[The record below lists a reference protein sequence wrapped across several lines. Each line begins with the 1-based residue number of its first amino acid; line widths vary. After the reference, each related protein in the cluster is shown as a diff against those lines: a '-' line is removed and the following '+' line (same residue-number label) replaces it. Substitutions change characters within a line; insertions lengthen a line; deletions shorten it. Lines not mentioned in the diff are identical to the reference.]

1 MSTSTHP
8 PATGAAD
15 IHWDLS
21 ALYQGVDDPALASDQ
36 ELSLA
41 EARRFAADYRGR
53 IAGLRAAEL
62 AEAVSRL
69 EGITARATRPLI
81 FAQLR
86 FAADTATPANGAL
99 LQSAQE
105 HMSAVREH
113 LLFFEL
119 EWTAVPDAEAAR
131 LLADPALAHYR
142 HFLTVQRAQRP
153 HLLSEPEERILNVKD
168 NTGRTAFQR
177 LFDEVVSS
185 LRCPVDGR
193 ELSLQ
198 EALALLYDGDR
209 EKRRAAADGVTAALR
224 GQQRVLGF
232 IFNTLVLDHADNDR
246 LRHRGHP
253 MLARNLDNE
262 IDQASVDA
270 LLDACDR
277 RMGLVSRYYGLKR
290 RLLGYETLYDY
301 DRYAPIGTALPR
313 CTFDEARR
321 MVLEAY
327 AAFSPE
333 MAQVAEKFFTGRW
346 IDAALRPGKTGG
358 AFSAGTLPEVHP
370 YILLNYTD
378 TLRDVMTLA
387 HELGHG
393 VHQYLAREQGLFQF
407 HTPLTTAETASVF
420 GEMLVFHRLMSAQ
433 DDPSVKLALLCS
445 KLEDILATSFRQAVL
460 TRFEQKLHAARRT
473 DGEQDAAAIGALWR
487 EANAPMFG
495 DAVTMSDGY
504 TWWWAY
510 ISHFVHTPFYC
521 YAYCFGEL
529 LVLALYRQ
537 YEEQGPAFTSGYLEL
552 LKAGG
557 SLSPPELLDRM
568 GLDITSPDFWDKG
581 LDLLQGMLRQAEDLA
596 AIARQA

>member
-8 PATGAAD
+8 PATSAAD

-21 ALYQGVDDPALASDQ
+21 ALYQGPDDPALVSDR

-41 EARRFAADYRGR
+41 EARRFAADYRER
-53 IAGLRAAEL
+53 LSGLRAAEL
-62 AEAVSRL
+62 AEAVRRL
-69 EGITARATRPLI
+69 ETIMARATRPLI
-81 FAQLR
+81 FAHLR

-99 LQSAQE
+99 LQAAQE
-105 HMSAVREH
+105 HMTAVREH

-119 EWTAVPDAEAAR
+119 EWTALPEAEAAR
-131 LLADPALAHYR
+131 LLADPSLAHHR
-142 HFLTVQRAQRP
+142 HFLTVQRTQRP
-153 HLLSEPEERILNVKD
+153 HLLSEPEERVLNVKD

-177 LFDEVVSS
+177 LFDEVVSG
-185 LRCPVDGR
+185 LRCPVGDR

-198 EALALLYDGDR
+198 EALALLYDGNR
-209 EKRRAAADGVTAALR
+209 EQRRAAADGVTAALR
-224 GQQRVLGF
+224 AQQRVLGF

-246 LRHRGHP
+246 LRHRDHP

-277 RMGLVSRYYGLKR
+277 RMGLVSRYYDLKR

-301 DRYAPIGTALPR
+301 DRYAPIGTALPA
-313 CTFDEARR
+313 CPFDEARR
-321 MVLEAY
+321 IVLDAY
-327 AAFSPE
+327 NAFSPE
-333 MAQVAEKFFTGRW
+333 MAQVAEKFFAGRW

-358 AFSAGTLPEVHP
+358 AFSAGTVPEVHP

-407 HTPLTTAETASVF
+407 RTPLTTAETASVF
-420 GEMLVFHRLMSAQ
+420 GEMLVFHRLMAAQ

-445 KLEDILATSFRQAVL
+445 KLEDIFATSFRQAVL
-460 TRFEQKLHAARRT
+460 TRFEQKLHEARRT
-473 DGEQDAAAIGALWR
+473 GGEQDAAAIGSLWR

-495 DAVTMSDGY
+495 DAVAMSDGY

-537 YEEQGPAFTSGYLEL
+537 YEEQGGAFASGYLAL

-557 SLSPPELLDRM
+557 AVAPPELLGRM

-581 LDLLQGMLRQAEDLA
+581 LDLLEDMLGQAEALA
-596 AIARQA
+596 ATARGA

>member
-1 MSTSTHP
+1 MSTATSP
-8 PATGAAD
+8 PATSAAD
-15 IHWDLS
+15 IQWDLS
-21 ALYQGVDDPALASDQ
+21 ALYQGADDPALATDQ

-41 EARRFAADYRGR
+41 EARRFAETYRGR
-53 IAGLRAAEL
+53 LAGLGPVKL
-62 AEAVSRL
+62 AEAVAQL
-69 EGITARATRPLI
+69 EAITARATRPLI
-81 FAQLR
+81 FAHLR
-86 FAADTATPANGAL
+86 FAADTATPAHGAL
-99 LQSAQE
+99 LQAAQE
-105 HMSAVREH
+105 HMTAVREQ
-113 LLFFEL
+113 LLFFDL
-119 EWTAVPDAEAAR
+119 EWTAVPDGEAAR
-131 LLADPALAHYR
+131 LLGDPALAHYR
-142 HFLTVQRAQRP
+142 HFLSVQRAQRP

-177 LFDEVVSS
+177 LFDEVVSG
-185 LRCPVDGR
+185 LRCTVDSR

-198 EALALLYDGDR
+198 EALALLYDGER
-209 EKRRAAADGVTAALR
+209 NTRRAAAEGVTAALR
-224 GQQRVLGF
+224 EQQRVLGF

-262 IDQASVDA
+262 IEQASVDA
-270 LLDACDR
+270 LLSACDR
-277 RMGLVSRYYGLKR
+277 RMGLVGRYYDLKR

-321 MVLEAY
+321 IVLEAY
-327 AAFSPE
+327 GAFSPE
-333 MAQVAEKFFTGRW
+333 MAQVAERFFAGRW

-358 AFSAGTLPEVHP
+358 AFSAGTLPEAHP
-370 YILLNYTD
+370 FILLNYTD

-407 HTPLTTAETASVF
+407 HTPLTTAETASGF

-445 KLEDILATSFRQAVL
+445 KLEDIFATSFRQAVL
-460 TRFEQKLHAARRT
+460 TRFEQALHEARRT
-473 DGEQDAAAIGALWR
+473 HGEQDAAAIGALWR

-504 TWWWAY
+504 TAWWAY
-510 ISHFVHTPFYC
+510 ISHFVHSPFYC

-537 YEEQGPAFTSGYLEL
+537 YEEQGPSFADGYLAL
-552 LKAGG
+552 LRAGG
-557 SLSPPELLDRM
+557 SVSPPELLGRM

-581 LDLLQGMLRQAEDLA
+581 LDLLEGMLRQAEGLA
-596 AIARQA
+596 ATARGA